1 VVRVRT
7 RQSLNVGLE
16 TVKEKKVSAGRPRD
30 VSADKAIL
38 RAAMDLFS
46 EHGIEGASI
55 GQIAKRAGVARTTI
69 YRRWSSRED
78 LIVHAIEHARNFPQ
92 ELIEGLEKLPPS
104 ELVNLAV
111 KFAMET
117 LTRPHLR
124 RLAARLIGAS
134 PSHPA
139 LLSIYQKEYL
149 QPRRSIVRRILEMAR
164 VHGLLAPDAD
174 TEILGDMLSGAMIY
188 RLLFQPE
195 ERSEKKVRA
204 YLLKLFRQAGFR
216 IPN

>member
-1 VVRVRT
+1 
-7 RQSLNVGLE
+7 
-16 TVKEKKVSAGRPRD
+16 VKEKKAGVGRPRD
-30 VSADKAIL
+30 AHADEAIL

-46 EHGIEGASI
+46 EHGFEGASI
-55 GQIAKRAGVARTTI
+55 GQIAKRARVARTTI

-92 ELIEGLEKLPPS
+92 ELTEGLEKLPPR

-111 KFAMET
+111 KFGTET
-117 LTRPHLR
+117 LTRPDFR
-124 RLAARLIGAS
+124 RLAARLIGSSA
-134 PSHPA
+134 SHPA
-139 LLSIYQKEYL
+139 LMSIYQKEYL
-149 QPRRSIVRRILEMAR
+149 QPRRLTMRRILERAR

-174 TEILGDMLSGAMIY
+174 AEILGDMLSGAMIY

-195 ERSEKKVRA
+195 ERSDKKVRA

-216 IPN
+216 IPY